1 MDKVT
6 IKQEQ
11 SLLAFLKF
19 FNPHI
24 INKDPFQTQGITVGV
39 LTPDT
44 YHIIIMKIGV

>member
-6 IKQEQ
+6 ITQEQ

-24 INKDPFQTQGITVGV
+24 INKDPLQTQGITLGV
-39 LTPDT
+39 LIHPIHTA
-44 YHIIIMKIGV
+44 

>member
-6 IKQEQ
+6 MKQDQ

-24 INKDPFQTQGITVGV
+24 INKNPLQTQGITVGV
-39 LTPDT
+39 LTHPIHT
-44 YHIIIMKIGV
+44 A

>member
-24 INKDPFQTQGITVGV
+24 INKDPFQTQVITVGV
-39 LTPDT
+39 LTHPIHT
-44 YHIIIMKIGV
+44 M